1 MNNIDLMNYWIESSD
16 EDYNVMNVLH
26 NSKKN
31 SYCLF
36 FGQMVI
42 EKLLKALYAK
52 NNKGAPYAPKT
63 HDLLYLAQKYVQ
75 KVCENYK
82 IKAIILFGSYAKG
95 TEHED
100 SDIDIAVITD
110 DIKTDT
116 FDEEV
121 KLMILRKGIDYRI
134 EPHIITVAD
143 YENDET
149 PFVVEVKN
157 TGIKVA

>member
-1 MNNIDLMNYWIESSD
+1 MDRNNVKEI
-16 EDYNVMNVLH
+16 
-26 NSKKN
+26 
-31 SYCLF
+31 
-36 FGQMVI
+36 
-42 EKLLKALYAK
+42 
-52 NNKGAPYAPKT
+52 NKEIA
-63 HDLLYLAQKYVQ
+63 DIVDKYIAIV
-75 KVCENYK
+75 KENYDVV
-82 IKAIILFGSYAKG
+82 AIILFGSYAKG

-110 DIKTDT
+110 DIKTDK

-121 KLMILRKGIDYRI
+121 NLTLLRRKIDSRI
-134 EPHIITVAD
+134 EPHIINVED

>member
-1 MNNIDLMNYWIESSD
+1 MVRETIKGIDKEIIDIVNKYIEIVIKNYD
-16 EDYNVMNVLH
+16 
-26 NSKKN
+26 
-31 SYCLF
+31 
-36 FGQMVI
+36 VI
-42 EKLLKALYAK
+42 
-52 NNKGAPYAPKT
+52 
-63 HDLLYLAQKYVQ
+63 
-75 KVCENYK
+75 
-82 IKAIILFGSYAKG
+82 AIILFGSYAKG
-95 TEHED
+95 TQRED

-110 DIKTDT
+110 DIKTDK

-121 KLMILRKGIDYRI
+121 NLMQLRNGIDYRI

>member
-1 MNNIDLMNYWIESSD
+1 MVRNNIKVEINKEIAEIVDKYIAVVKEN
-16 EDYNVMNVLH
+16 YNV
-26 NSKKN
+26 
-31 SYCLF
+31 
-36 FGQMVI
+36 
-42 EKLLKALYAK
+42 
-52 NNKGAPYAPKT
+52 
-63 HDLLYLAQKYVQ
+63 
-75 KVCENYK
+75 
-82 IKAIILFGSYAKG
+82 ILFGSYAKG
-95 TEHED
+95 TEHKD

-134 EPHIITVAD
+134 EPHIITVED